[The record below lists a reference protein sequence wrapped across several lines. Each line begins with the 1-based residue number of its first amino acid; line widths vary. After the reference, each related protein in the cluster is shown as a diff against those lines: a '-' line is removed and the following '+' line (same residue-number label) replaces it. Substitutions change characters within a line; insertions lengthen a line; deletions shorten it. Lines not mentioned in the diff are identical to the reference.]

1 VTNCFRS
8 VCPNAMTSLALLLLF
23 LLTLLGLFPTPS
35 LADYVGQ
42 SVTGEVGEGNYTYY
56 TLKQLGNVQL
66 VLTTLEGDA
75 DMYVSGFDQEQPT
88 FMFEGHY
95 LASTTCG
102 EDVVSLPYHMK
113 RPIHIGVYGHPRH
126 PVSKFLLEVVI
137 VETKDFDPFGEN
149 SDNAEYGKGDG
160 YENHEDSYRKQ
171 GGGRRKTGGGS
182 DFWEG
187 ENSTIRMIFTILKGI
202 LEIVLDI
209 MI

>member
-1 VTNCFRS
+1 M
-8 VCPNAMTSLALLLLF
+8 AGLATLLL
-23 LLTLLGLFPTPS
+23 LLTLLHHLPTPG

-75 DMYVSGFDQEQPT
+75 DMYVSGFDQEKPT
-88 FMFEGHY
+88 YMFDGHY
-95 LASTTCG
+95 QASTTCG
-102 EDVVSLPYHMK
+102 EDLVSLPYHMK

-126 PVSKFLLEVVI
+126 LVSRFSLEVVI
-137 VETKDFDPFGEN
+137 LEGKDYDPFGEN
-149 SDNAEYGKGDG
+149 SDSSFDYVNSDG
-160 YENHEDSYRKQ
+160 RDSSEESYRKQ
-171 GGGRRKTGGGS
+171 GGGGRGRSGGGS